1 MENRAKTVREIQ
13 PTRPSANAERS
24 ARPLRVAAYCRVSTD
39 SDEQEMS
46 FDAQCKY
53 YTDRIMTNPKW
64 TLAGIFADEGIS
76 GTNAG
81 RRKEFMKM
89 IRLCRQKKI
98 DLVITKS
105 VSRFARNTVDC
116 LMFVREL
123 KALGIPVI
131 FEKEGLNT
139 MDSASEI
146 YISMH
151 GVFAQSESE
160 SLSGNV
166 RMGKAFAAKNGKV
179 TFSYKNFLG
188 YRRGEDGKPE
198 IDPEQAEIV
207 RFIYDR
213 FLAGDSLLELKRHLE
228 ANGFPSPSGKA
239 LWSVATIRSI
249 LTNEKYKGD
258 ALLQKTYVVDCISHR
273 VKKNDD
279 RPQYYVENSHPAIIP
294 REKFDRVQVEL
305 ARRASKRKT
314 KEVGTRTESGKYS
327 SKYALSELLFCGC
340 CGKPY
345 RRCTWSRNGQKRIV
359 WRCVSRLDYGTK
371 YCKNSPT
378 IDEAPL
384 QNAIAQAI
392 AEFVEE
398 HGVSPAENL
407 QSHVSMYYGQGD
419 ENSTAAE
426 ELRRQELAQAIMDAA
441 GNEDSETLDALIS
454 ELNRVKATIAEKQ
467 ARQAQ
472 AEQASGKA
480 DEIIEVIES
489 LKGMPVVYD
498 DQITRQLVASI
509 QVIDKD
515 EIDIIFYNAGNEPA
529 RIVVQ

>member
-1 MENRAKTVREIQ
+1 M
-13 PTRPSANAERS
+13 
-24 ARPLRVAAYCRVSTD
+24 
-39 SDEQEMS
+39 
-46 FDAQCKY
+46 
-53 YTDRIMTNPKW
+53 
-64 TLAGIFADEGIS
+64 
-76 GTNAG
+76 
-81 RRKEFMKM
+81 
-89 IRLCRQKKI
+89 
-98 DLVITKS
+98 
-105 VSRFARNTVDC
+105 
-116 LMFVREL
+116 
-123 KALGIPVI
+123 
-131 FEKEGLNT
+131 
-139 MDSASEI
+139 
-146 YISMH
+146 
-151 GVFAQSESE
+151 
-160 SLSGNV
+160 
-166 RMGKAFAAKNGKV
+166 
-179 TFSYKNFLG
+179 
-188 YRRGEDGKPE
+188 
-198 IDPEQAEIV
+198 
-207 RFIYDR
+207 
-213 FLAGDSLLELKRHLE
+213 
-228 ANGFPSPSGKA
+228 
-239 LWSVATIRSI
+239 
-249 LTNEKYKGD
+249 
-258 ALLQKTYVVDCISHR
+258 
-273 VKKNDD
+273 
-279 RPQYYVENSHPAIIP
+279 
-294 REKFDRVQVEL
+294 QVEL

>member
-1 MENRAKTVREIQ
+1 
-13 PTRPSANAERS
+13 
-24 ARPLRVAAYCRVSTD
+24 
-39 SDEQEMS
+39 
-46 FDAQCKY
+46 
-53 YTDRIMTNPKW
+53 
-64 TLAGIFADEGIS
+64 
-76 GTNAG
+76 
-81 RRKEFMKM
+81 
-89 IRLCRQKKI
+89 
-98 DLVITKS
+98 
-105 VSRFARNTVDC
+105 
-116 LMFVREL
+116 
-123 KALGIPVI
+123 
-131 FEKEGLNT
+131 